1 MNVYTD
7 GKVIELEMDKYIM
20 ESCEYVVSK
29 SFTVEKEIVE
39 GVLAYL
45 EQKYDVFVENCEE
58 NHQFVSLNIE
68 WDRTE

>member
-7 GKVIELEMDKYIM
+7 SKVIELEMDKYIM
-20 ESCEYVVSK
+20 ESCEDTVSK
-29 SFTVEKEIVE
+29 SFTVDKEIVE

-58 NHQFVSLNIE
+58 NPQFVSLNIE